1 MLFQRSLEVP
11 YCFYPQNFGGYRY
24 INVTEAQ
31 WGLTAYMQREF
42 YSPYPEDVPV
52 LRMDIKMESKQR
64 LHIKVTFIFEGH
76 ELFYSNILKIRSSTH
91 SIHVSNH
98 PIQRY
103 QKSRTKL
110 QKEITM

>member
-1 MLFQRSLEVP
+1 MHFQRSLEVP

-42 YSPYPEDVPV
+42 FSPYPEDIPV

-64 LHIKVTFIFEGH
+64 LHIKVARLKNRRAVLFELKVILLLDLRSIPFTF
-76 ELFYSNILKIRSSTH
+76 
-91 SIHVSNH
+91 
-98 PIQRY
+98 
-103 QKSRTKL
+103 
-110 QKEITM
+110 